1 MSILSSI
8 TKGKKT
14 AYAFTFCG
22 DAGTG
27 KTTIASTFPKPIFIK
42 SEDGTGLLEVDSFPL
57 LKNVDML
64 WEQLG
69 ALIKEEHDYKT
80 VIIDSVTGLE
90 DMFSQYII
98 ESDPKKPKS
107 INSAL
112 GGYGA
117 GLNALANMHG
127 RVRKA
132 AQMLLD
138 KGINVIFIAHTETT
152 ILELPDQDPYHRY
165 DLKLGKRSMTHYVDN
180 VDLVGFLK
188 LQTYTFGDGDRKKAT
203 SDGTRVLVT
212 YATASNI
219 SKNRFGIKEDL
230 VIVEGQNP
238 LKNIINL
245 GE

>member
-1 MSILSSI
+1 MSILDSI
-8 TKGKKT
+8 TTNKKT
-14 AYAFTFCG
+14 AYALTFCG

-27 KTTIASTFPKPIFIK
+27 KTTLASTFPKPIFIK

-57 LKNVDML
+57 LKSVDNL

-69 ALIKEEHDYKT
+69 ALIKEEHNYKT
-80 VIIDSVTGLE
+80 VIIDSVTRLE
-90 DMFSQYII
+90 DMFTLYVV

-107 INSAL
+107 INQAL

-117 GLNALANMHG
+117 GLSAVAALHG

-132 AQMLLD
+132 AQMLLE

-152 ILELPDQDPYHRY
+152 VLELPDQDAYHRY
-165 DLKLGKRSMTHYVDN
+165 DLKLGKRSMSHYVDD

-188 LQTYTFGDGDRKKAT
+188 LQTYTFGDEKKKKAT
-203 SDGTRVLVT
+203 SDGTRVLVS

-230 VIVEGQNP
+230 TIVEGINP
-238 LKNIINL
+238 FKNILNL